1 MQCEAH
7 PSVETGLACSKCGKS
22 ICPRCLYQ
30 TPIGARC
37 RECANIRR
45 LPMYHISV
53 AYLARGAGAALVAG
67 VAVGGLWGVFVP
79 FRGIFFLGL
88 LAGLGVGYA
97 VGEAVSQATN
107 RKAGP
112 PLQALAATGVVVA
125 YLIRGAILAS
135 AWKGVGIGDIITID
149 LGGLIALA
157 IGVAVAMGR
166 VR

>member
-1 MQCEAH
+1 
-7 PSVETGLACSKCGKS
+7 
-22 ICPRCLYQ
+22 
-30 TPIGARC
+30 
-37 RECANIRR
+37 
-45 LPMYHISV
+45 MYHISV

-67 VAVGGLWGVFVP
+67 VALGGLWGVFVP
-79 FRGIFFLGL
+79 FGGIFGL

-125 YLIRGAILAS
+125 YLVRDAILAS
-135 AWKGVGIGDIITID
+135 AWKGIGISDIITND
-149 LGGLIALA
+149 LYGLIALA